1 MDKIDVNSNGK
12 ITHKY
17 THKMFYFWLGNEIHE
32 FVHFDWFTIIYMNEK
47 WTMKIVWIA
56 NSFEFIETF
65 E

>member
-32 FVHFDWFTIIYMNEK
+32 FVHFD
-47 WTMKIVWIA
+47 
-56 NSFEFIETF
+56 
-65 E
+65 